1 MSCIPQRK
9 FQSFSAVY
17 KFAQLILPK
26 SYKYLDMSRKTGMK
40 LNTLFGFLFVYLI
53 NWIGILNGANFQE
66 EPWPAS
72 QEISLTSAEDPD
84 VHEFNFS
91 SYVIIEGKPKA
102 ISRISSPFT
111 TKANGLLEYN
121 GWGYEEFPA
130 KGEIKLPVERNTAG
144 NWIIPF
150 EPYPFVN
157 GQDYFHW
164 NGEYNNYTKDA
175 NFTFYF
181 EIEDADQDPM
191 ILVTDTRSWPNKKT
205 FAGKTR
211 LAPSVVY
218 DPPNFFENQNLVMEF
233 ILFDPEPELEDD
245 FSFAPTLEI
254 IDPCLL
260 YTSPSPRD

>member
-40 LNTLFGFLFVYLI
+40 LNTLFGFLFVYLT

-84 VHEFNFS
+84 VHEFNFGQ
-91 SYVIIEGKPKA
+91 YLKVGAPTPGIFG
-102 ISRISSPFT
+102 ISTISNPFT
-111 TKANGLLEYN
+111 IKSNDRVYN

-130 KGEIKLPVERNTAG
+130 KGEIKLVERNTAG
-144 NWIIPF
+144 NWIVHF
-150 EPYPFVN
+150 EPFPFVN
-157 GQDYFHW
+157 GEDYFHW
-164 NGEYNNYTKDA
+164 NGQYQNYTKDA
-175 NFTFYF
+175 NFTFNF
-181 EIEDADQDPM
+181 QISDADQDPM
-191 ILVTDTRSWPNKKT
+191 ILVTDSRSWPNKDT

-218 DPPNFFENQNLVMEF
+218 DPPNFLKTTCNGVYC
-233 ILFDPEPELEDD
+233 I
-245 FSFAPTLEI
+245 
-254 IDPCLL
+254 
-260 YTSPSPRD
+260 

>member
-84 VHEFNFS
+84 VHEFNFG
-91 SYVIIEGKPKA
+91 SYLKVGSPTPGVFG
-102 ISRISSPFT
+102 ISTISSPFT

-121 GWGYEEFPA
+121 GWGYKEFPA
-130 KGEIKLPVERNTAG
+130 KGEIKLVERNTAG
-144 NWIIPF
+144 NWIVHF
-150 EPYPFVN
+150 EPFPFVN
-157 GQDYFHW
+157 GEDYFHW
-164 NGEYNNYTKDA
+164 NGQYQNYTKDA
-175 NFTFYF
+175 NFTFNF
-181 EIEDADQDPM
+181 QISDADQDPM
-191 ILVTDTRSWPNKKT
+191 ILVTERILAQQENFCREDKVSPIS
-205 FAGKTR
+205 R
-211 LAPSVVY
+211 L
-218 DPPNFFENQNLVMEF
+218 
-233 ILFDPEPELEDD
+233 
-245 FSFAPTLEI
+245 
-254 IDPCLL
+254 
-260 YTSPSPRD
+260 